1 MGRTAARGGAGVA
14 RRSGAPGRAALRS
27 GAAGADRAAVG
38 AGAGRDQP
46 VLGSW
51 AAVAGDGDLRAVDG
65 AQAPVRVG
73 VRDVDARGIGLDPS
87 AALLPAGTDRA
98 GARRVDRAQVDAP
111 AGARGG
117 APALARVDWE
127 GPAREAL
134 SSAGGADRLDRGRGR
149 HSLSDRL
156 GAGGRRGQGAGPG
169 GAQAGGE
176 DRRQAHRG
184 QGSLARGR
192 ATAARDHAH
201 DAPPL
206 RAGQGRGAQAHRAD
220 RRAARHIGQ
229 GGAAARRRG
238 QAPGPGARR
247 PGQAQGRASARG
259 ARRPLREGH
268 RADPTSGS
276 RARRSPTGSSRC
288 GIPTPGRSARASSHS
303 PTSLA
308 MSISCARSP
317 PTPSRARAGSS
328 SRPQARSATRART
341 RCCRPPQP
349 SWRTSTS
356 SCAR

>member
-1 MGRTAARGGAGVA
+1 MICLQMHGFMIDLGGVSADAVRRRCGVVVGRAVARGGAGVA
-14 RRSGAPGRAALRS
+14 GRSGAAGRAVVRS

-38 AGAGRDQP
+38 AGAGGDQP

-51 AAVAGDGDLRAVDG
+51 AAVAGDGNLRAVDG

-73 VRDVDARGIGLDPS
+73 VRDVDAGGVGLDPS
-87 AALLPAGTDRA
+87 ATVLPAGAHRA
-98 GARRVDRAQVDAP
+98 GAGRVDRAQVDAP

-127 GPAREAL
+127 GPAGEAV

-176 DRRQAHRG
+176 GRRQAHRG
-184 QGSLARGR
+184 AGSLTRGR
-192 ATAARDHAH
+192 PPAARDHPH

-206 RAGQGRGAQAHRAD
+206 WAGQGGGAQAHRAD
-220 RRAARHIGQ
+220 RPAACEVGQ
-229 GGAAARRRG
+229 GGAAAGHRG

-247 PGQAQGRASARG
+247 PGQAQGRAQARR
-259 ARRPLREGH
+259 ARRPLREGR
-268 RADPTSGS
+268 RADHKSGS
-276 RARRSPTGSSRC
+276 RARRSSTGSSRC

-303 PTSLA
+303 PTS
-308 MSISCARSP
+308 
-317 PTPSRARAGSS
+317 
-328 SRPQARSATRART
+328 SAT
-341 RCCRPPQP
+341 
-349 SWRTSTS
+349 
-356 SCAR
+356 